1 MSKQTK
7 KTFKRA
13 FFSILKLTNK
23 VTLLRLDPCPDA
35 ATRINVNLCGSRSRS
50 AILFP
55 SVLVHIY
62 SKSFGL
68 EFGLVYIP
76 VVYEHFTI

>member
-1 MSKQTK
+1 M
-7 KTFKRA
+7 
-13 FFSILKLTNK
+13 LKLTNK
-23 VTLLRLDPCPDA
+23 GTLLHLDPGPAA
-35 ATRINVNLCGSRSRS
+35 ATRIYVNLCGSRSMS